1 MPLKAD
7 RNQLRLQTH
16 EM

>member
-7 RNQLRLQTH
+7 CLGR
-16 EM
+16 